1 MGYEVQQ
8 TRWDRLIRRVSGS
21 IGPGSRVSETLTEL
35 FPVLDVEDL
44 PPELLF
50 LAGTKLGFGG
60 TTVSG
65 VAAESAKV
73 QLFNPA
79 DSGNIITI
87 TSALVRTDA
96 TQTIRFTNESSPRT
110 AVNTERHRDT
120 RAGILPATVGEV
132 RSSSEALLI
141 PAIGVFVTLANVTFV
156 LKDRNGLSVL
166 APGTGFVIGGQSLN
180 VGLTVTYFWHER
192 VAEASELQF

>member
-1 MGYEVQQ
+1 MTYEVQQ

-21 IGPGSRVSETLTEL
+21 IGPGSRVSETISEL
-35 FPVLDVEDL
+35 FPMIDVERV

-50 LAGTKLGFGG
+50 LAGIKLGFGG

-96 TQTIRFTNESSPRT
+96 TQTVRFSNESSPRT

-120 RAGILPATVGEV
+120 RAGILPATVGQV
-132 RSSSEALLI
+132 RSSSEAALI

-156 LKDRNGLSVL
+156 LTDPNGLAVL
-166 APGTGFVIGGQSLN
+166 GPGSGFVIGGQSLN
-180 VGLTVTYFWHER
+180 VGLTVTYFWNER
-192 VAEASELQF
+192 VAEESELQF